1 MNLSKQNL
9 TRQAI
14 VAALYAVLTW
24 AIPALS
30 YGPIQFRLSEVMTL
44 LAFFNPQYVV
54 GLTVG
59 CALSNI
65 ISSLGMI
72 DIVVGTFATFCAVT
86 AMSKIKNI
94 WIASL
99 MPAFSAFIIAAEI
112 VIVTKEPAAY
122 FAIAGQIFLS
132 ELIIVTGLGVV
143 LFKMMMK
150 NQRFNDLVMGRDIQS
165 LGTVK

>member
-1 MNLSKQNL
+1 MNLSRRML

-30 YGPIQFRLSEVMTL
+30 YGPVQFRLSEVMTL
-44 LAFFNPQYVV
+44 LAFFNPQYVI

-59 CALSNI
+59 CAISNI

-86 AMSKIKNI
+86 AMTKFKNI
-94 WIASL
+94 WLASL

-122 FAIAGQIFLS
+122 FVIAGQIFLS
-132 ELIIVTGLGVV
+132 EFVIVTVLGVV
-143 LFKMMMK
+143 LFKYLMK
-150 NQRFNDLVMGRDIQS
+150 NQKFNDLVMGRDLQR
-165 LGTVK
+165 LGMVK

>member
-1 MNLSKQNL
+1 MNLSKQML

-14 VAALYAVLTW
+14 IAALYAVLTW

-44 LAFFNPQYVV
+44 LAFFNPQYII

-122 FAIAGQIFLS
+122 FTITGQIFLS

-143 LFKMMMK
+143 LFKVMMK
-150 NQRFNDLVMGRDIQS
+150 NPRFNDLVMGRDLQRAS
-165 LGTVK
+165 VVK

>member
-86 AMSKIKNI
+86 AM
-94 WIASL
+94 
-99 MPAFSAFIIAAEI
+99 
-112 VIVTKEPAAY
+112 
-122 FAIAGQIFLS
+122 
-132 ELIIVTGLGVV
+132 
-143 LFKMMMK
+143 
-150 NQRFNDLVMGRDIQS
+150 
-165 LGTVK
+165 